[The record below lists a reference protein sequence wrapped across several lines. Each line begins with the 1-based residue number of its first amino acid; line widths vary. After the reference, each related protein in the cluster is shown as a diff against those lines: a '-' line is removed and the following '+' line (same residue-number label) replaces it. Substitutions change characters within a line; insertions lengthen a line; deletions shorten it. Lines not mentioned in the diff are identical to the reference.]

1 MENKIT
7 AWADKVRDG
16 SITIEALKAFIEEQL
31 PLIHKSKQ
39 KASEEVNESEKTEK
53 TEAYTVAHNLFER
66 MVKERMLAEA
76 ILKEPEE
83 WNSTKE
89 NKAEAAEGLIQHAED
104 FYKLVEKLLM
114 VAWRGYE
121 RD

>member
-1 MENKIT
+1 M
-7 AWADKVRDG
+7 
-16 SITIEALKAFIEEQL
+16 
-31 PLIHKSKQ
+31 IHKSKQ